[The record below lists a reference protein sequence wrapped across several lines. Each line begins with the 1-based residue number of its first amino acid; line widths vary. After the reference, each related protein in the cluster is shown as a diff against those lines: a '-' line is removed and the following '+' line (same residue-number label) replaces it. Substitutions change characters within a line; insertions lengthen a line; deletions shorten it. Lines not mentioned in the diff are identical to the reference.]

1 MKVDLSRFRA
11 APSAR
16 LSHLPF
22 ESDGTFIHC
31 CSTSR
36 RSCGTHSDRIQAS
49 TQWYLQSDA
58 FSLANRKLSCAVSI
72 GVDPV
77 YGRPCVARRPEPH
90 ARAQCTDGDVK
101 GLVVS
106 PCGLGQDHLV
116 KCQIRHCPP
125 QTRVLSLKQ
134 LQSLQLI
141 TVHAAILF
149 TPAIICLNCDANGF
163 RTRSE
168 LPWPALFPKCVG
180 LQGSNLHWL

>member
-58 FSLANRKLSCAVSI
+58 LSLANRKLSCAVSI

-77 YGRPCVARRPEPH
+77 YGRPCVARRPELH
-90 ARAQCTDGDVK
+90 ARAQCTDGDVR

-106 PCGLGQDHLV
+106 PCGLGNDHLI
-116 KCQIRHCPP
+116 KRQIRHYPSE
-125 QTRVLSLKQ
+125 TRVLTLKK
-134 LQSLQLI
+134 LQFLQLI
-141 TVHAAILF
+141 AAHAAILF
-149 TPAIICLNCDANGF
+149 TPATLGLYRDASLTN
-163 RTRSE
+163 R
-168 LPWPALFPKCVG
+168 VG
-180 LQGSNLHWL
+180 

>member
-36 RSCGTHSDRIQAS
+36 RSCGTHSDPIQAS

-77 YGRPCVARRPEPH
+77 YGRPCVARYH
-90 ARAQCTDGDVK
+90 D
-101 GLVVS
+101 
-106 PCGLGQDHLV
+106 
-116 KCQIRHCPP
+116 
-125 QTRVLSLKQ
+125 
-134 LQSLQLI
+134 
-141 TVHAAILF
+141 
-149 TPAIICLNCDANGF
+149 
-163 RTRSE
+163 
-168 LPWPALFPKCVG
+168 PALPCVLQPVAHSVSSG
-180 LQGSNLHWL
+180 LSQQILQDNIVEHGIGQQTFQL